1 MLDPLPILYR
11 SDYIY
16 HLFLNKEPNSIYKI
30 YPEQSHELLDRFYY
44 NTLNY
49 SEKMLSD
56 LPNLLVSMN
65 EPAMMNMLE
74 SYVRENLNMVINQSK
89 KSERNLNNIYWNK
102 LKETDYF
109 F

>member
-1 MLDPLPILYR
+1 
-11 SDYIY
+11 
-16 HLFLNKEPNSIYKI
+16 
-30 YPEQSHELLDRFYY
+30 
-44 NTLNY
+44 
-49 SEKMLSD
+49 
-56 LPNLLVSMN
+56 
-65 EPAMMNMLE
+65 MMNMLE